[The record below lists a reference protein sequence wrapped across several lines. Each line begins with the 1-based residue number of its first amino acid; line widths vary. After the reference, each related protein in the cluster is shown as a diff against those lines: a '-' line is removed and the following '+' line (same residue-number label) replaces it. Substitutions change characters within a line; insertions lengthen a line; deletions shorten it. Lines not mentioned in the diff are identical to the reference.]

1 MTRHG
6 GDGGWDSSRTASPAW
21 SPDRTWH
28 WLDAV
33 PCDVD
38 GAHLDARERMR
49 RERRAHAHPGS
60 CFGVVAAVPGG
71 RDGENAHLVARR
83 GVLVSTADA
92 FSTATL
98 APDALRLALGAP
110 PWTDLVAAPAVVR
123 GTVAG

>member
-1 MTRHG
+1 
-6 GDGGWDSSRTASPAW
+6 
-21 SPDRTWH
+21 
-28 WLDAV
+28 
-33 PCDVD
+33 
-38 GAHLDARERMR
+38 MR
-49 RERRAHAHPGS
+49 RRRRAPRREGADAPGAQGARTRGRAS
-60 CFGVVAAVPGG
+60 AWLPLSPGG